1 MSAGFTR
8 GPWEYTATVSFHD
21 RPDLPC
27 VIDRHRLVVAQC
39 WDDGHDE
46 AECEANANLIAAAP
60 DLLEA
65 LEAILEYA
73 FDGPPYDAAVA
84 AIAKARGL
92 PVMHTDGSG
101 VGG

>member
-27 VIDRHRLVVAQC
+27 VVDQHRLIVAQC

-46 AECEANANLIAAAP
+46 EECEANARLIASSPTMAAYIQRKA
-60 DLLEA
+60 DEGDLEA
-65 LEAILEYA
+65 AQIMEAIH
-73 FDGPPYDAAVA
+73 
-84 AIAKARGL
+84 AR
-92 PVMHTDGSG
+92 
-101 VGG
+101 